1 MLDEKIYQEAS
12 TEFGTT
18 IGVAHVVGY
27 KTKEEHIE
35 ERTKA
40 SYQALS
46 DNLDINDIICDT
58 IYNDVYVELQRKLYE
73 LNKKR
78 RKGTKEI
85 TIYKKAWKELI

>member
-18 IGVAHVVGY
+18 IGVAHIVGY
-27 KTKEEHIE
+27 KTKEEHIQ
-35 ERTKA
+35 ERTKE
-40 SYQALS
+40 SYKQLS
-46 DNLDINDIICDT
+46 DNFDINDIICDAIFDNLYT
-58 IYNDVYVELQRKLYE
+58 ELQRKIYE

-85 TIYKKAWKELI
+85 TIYKKAWKELS

>member
-18 IGVAHVVGY
+18 IGVAHIIGY
-27 KTKEEHIE
+27 KTKEEHINE
-35 ERTKA
+35 ESKS
-40 SYQALS
+40 SYKVIS
-46 DNLDINDIICDT
+46 DSLDINDIICDS
-58 IYNDVYVELQRKLYE
+58 IYDGVYVELQKKIYE

-85 TIYKKAWKELI
+85 TIYKKAWKELN

>member
-1 MLDEKIYQEAS
+1 MLDEQIYQEVS
-12 TEFGTT
+12 VEFGTT
-18 IGVAHVVGY
+18 IGVAHIVGY

-40 SYQALS
+40 SYKILS
-46 DNLDINDIICDT
+46 DNLDINDIICDA
-58 IYNDVYVELQRKLYE
+58 IYNDVYVEFQRKLYE

>member
-18 IGVAHVVGY
+18 IGVAHIVGY

-40 SYQALS
+40 SYKILS
-46 DNLDINDIICDT
+46 DSLDINDIICDS
-58 IYNDVYVELQRKLYE
+58 IYNDVYVEFQRKLYE
-73 LNKKR
+73 LNKTK

-85 TIYKKAWKELI
+85 TIYKRAWKELI